1 MTKNTFILNFFKFYN
16 TVWRLSLP
24 FLKTAKRLQFGFE
37 KRKSSLH
44 HSRADIWIQA
54 ASAGEA
60 YLAVN
65 IIQTL
70 DPATNIKILVTS
82 TTSQGIDILETRL
95 TKKTF
100 NRFIELKIEWFPFDM
115 PDTIEAA
122 VKAINPAIMVL
133 LETEIWPALLY

>member
-1 MTKNTFILNFFKFYN
+1 
-16 TVWRLSLP
+16 VWKLSLP
-24 FLKTAKRLQFGFE
+24 FLKTANRLKYGFE
-37 KRKSSLH
+37 KRKSSFH
-44 HSRADIWIQA
+44 HSKADIWIQA

-70 DPATNIKILVTS
+70 DPKTNIKMLVTS

-100 NRFIELKIEWFPFDM
+100 NHFIELKIEWFPFDM
-115 PDTIEAA
+115 PETIEKA
-122 VKAINPAIMVL
+122 VKAINPTIMVL
-133 LETEIWPALLY
+133 LETEIWPALLYYLKKIKIKFLL